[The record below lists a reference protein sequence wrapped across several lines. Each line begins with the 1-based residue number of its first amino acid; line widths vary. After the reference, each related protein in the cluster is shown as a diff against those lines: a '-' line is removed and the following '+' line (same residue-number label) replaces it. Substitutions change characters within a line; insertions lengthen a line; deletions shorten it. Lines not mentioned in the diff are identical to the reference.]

1 MYRRNFVTAFFL
13 GASPGALTVTKEGY
27 QEVNSQPEFDMKNT
41 IHASASRRMKGI
53 MPWVLGQIRGILL
66 SWLSN
71 FLCQMLETHQMKQ
84 IVK

>member
-41 IHASASRRMKGI
+41 IHTSASRRMKGI
-53 MPWVLGQIRGILL
+53 MP
-66 SWLSN
+66 
-71 FLCQMLETHQMKQ
+71 
-84 IVK
+84 